1 MLMIIQIKEFQVGLI
16 GYYTKNKKILI
27 FNKYYMIAIIITNL
41 IIGQL

>member
-16 GYYTKNKKILI
+16 GYYTKNKTILI
-27 FNKYYMIAIIITNL
+27 FNKYNMIAIIIINL